1 MTEDG
6 FNQLAD
12 AIFSKEGALVFEA
25 YSSYGQM
32 PVHFQTAFELSRYF
46 SQQLSQPKGLVDVVI
61 TYPDMEGA
69 AELGRIKLD
78 PEKCNG
84 HTERYSYRGW
94 GLIAVQISNE
104 TKSLTRV
111 AANTEKR
118 ANKLVG
124 THPEIMPPS
133 TWQWGAVASHA
144 RRLQR
149 VLKRVT

>member
-1 MTEDG
+1 MHPGAISNGPSPTAAPDG
-6 FNQLAD
+6 
-12 AIFSKEGALVFEA
+12 
-25 YSSYGQM
+25 
-32 PVHFQTAFELSRYF
+32 LSPPYLNR
-46 SQQLSQPKGLVDVVI
+46 GLNGYVVI